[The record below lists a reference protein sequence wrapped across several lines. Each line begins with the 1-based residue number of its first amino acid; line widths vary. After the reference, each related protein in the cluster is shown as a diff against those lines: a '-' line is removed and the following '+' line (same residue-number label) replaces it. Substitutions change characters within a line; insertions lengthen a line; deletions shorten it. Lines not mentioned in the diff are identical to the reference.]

1 MFSIGTSAVVQPA
14 ASLPL
19 SAAEAGAKVIEI
31 NPDPTSLTGSADF
44 SFRAKSGEF
53 LPILNKE
60 LKSRIKKNKDQNA

>member
-19 SAAEAGAKVIEI
+19 NAAEAGAKVIEI
-31 NPDPTSLTGSADF
+31 NPDPTPITGSADF

-53 LPILNKE
+53 LPILDKE
-60 LKSRIKKNKDQNA
+60 LRRRTKQKKG

>member
-31 NPDPTSLTGSADF
+31 NPDPTPISGSVDF
-44 SFRAKSGEF
+44 SYRAKSGEF
-53 LPILNKE
+53 LPVLNEE
-60 LKSRIKKNKDQNA
+60 LKKRTKQKKD